1 MEIEAILVIIIFLFL
16 ATTILLSATV
26 VYLYQKLKEMFD
38 LTKTLT
44 LLYEQEREKT
54 GRTDESFGCEVS
66 RGIGTDIERAL

>member
-1 MEIEAILVIIIFLFL
+1 MELEALLVIIIFLFL

-44 LLYEQEREKT
+44 VLYEQEREKT
-54 GRTDESFGCEVS
+54 DRLDESF
-66 RGIGTDIERAL
+66 

>member
-1 MEIEAILVIIIFLFL
+1 MELEALLVIIIFLFL

-44 LLYEQEREKT
+44 VLYEQEREKT
-54 GRTDESFGCEVS
+54 DRIDESF
-66 RGIGTDIERAL
+66 